1 MEEIAITFT
10 PDGTGHTLH
19 TEIVDLGQIG
29 RLSVKRATEIEFDD
43 RAQFWS
49 VRRPGSR
56 FALYR
61 NTSRQACLAWERQYL
76 QIEEDKQHELQPRI
90 GAVAACA

>member
-1 MEEIAITFT
+1 MEIAITFT
-10 PDGTGHTLH
+10 PDGTGHALH

-29 RLSVKRATEIEFDD
+29 RLSVTRATEIEFDD
-43 RAQFWS
+43 RTQFWC

-61 NTSRQACLAWERQYL
+61 DTSRQACLTWERQYL
-76 QIEEDKQHELQPRI
+76 QTEEDRKHELQPRA
-90 GAVAACA
+90 GAVAVGA

>member
-1 MEEIAITFT
+1 MEFAITFT
-10 PDGTGHTLH
+10 PDGTGHALH
-19 TEIVDLGQIG
+19 TECIALCQIG
-29 RLSVKRATEIEFDD
+29 RLSVTRATEIEFDD
-43 RAQFWS
+43 NAQFWC

-61 NTSRQACLAWERQYL
+61 NASRQECLAWERQYL
-76 QIEEDKQHELQPRI
+76 QTEEDRKHELQPRA